1 MSELKKLITK
11 KYLIALIVIAILDT
25 LSFASLL
32 LAINLNKDLAYL
44 VNISGKQR
52 MLSKEITLYVHQYQ
66 YAKADKEKVSI
77 KKDALERMALFNKRH
92 LILSSNLKDSDHPSI
107 PHRIL
112 EFYNQENGLNQKSH
126 YFLEQSK
133 LFLNSIPTEQELS
146 SYSEFVKTP
155 FFQDLDQAVQLFEN
169 EANTLNKILV
179 YIEVV
184 IYLLSFLN
192 LAFILKLILIPM
204 RDSIVKRE
212 GELSSMV
219 YKLKEEGKY
228 KSMFLANMGHELR
241 TPLNGILGVT
251 DLLQDSS
258 LEEEQK
264 DLIKIIE
271 NSGTNLLHIV
281 DDILDLTKL
290 DMGEVILEKRDFS
303 PEVFLSNITQSFKIL
318 ADKKN
323 IEFEW
328 EKHKLPLLLNGDE
341 HRLKQVFNNLL
352 GNALKFTTE
361 GSIKMTTKYDE
372 YTSTFMA
379 NIHDTGI
386 GIPKDKLE
394 LIFDPFK
401 QADSSTTRLHG
412 GTGLGLSISRR
423 FVQAMG
429 GTLRVTSEIDIGST
443 FSVSIPMRKHSSDRI
458 YTVADQESNDSYV
471 GDVLLIDAEDESRN
485 TITRSITNYGG
496 LVESALSTKVAH
508 RLLATRNYQM
518 ALINTSIKT
527 ENLLESIEY
536 FIKKVPQSTKIYLLS
551 TEVKLELN
559 ETIRE
564 RISDIIQLPIEDQI
578 LIDLIKS
585 NLKKA

>member
-66 YAKADKEKVSI
+66 LAKIDKEKESI
-77 KKDALERMALFNKRH
+77 KKDALERMALFKKRH
-92 LILSSNLKDSDHPSI
+92 LILTSKLKDSDHPSI
-107 PHRIL
+107 PYRIL
-112 EFYNQENGLNQKSH
+112 EFYRQEKGLDQKSN

-133 LFLNSIPTEQELS
+133 LFLNTTPTNEELK

-155 FFQDLDQAVQLFEN
+155 FYLDLDQAVQLFEN
-169 EANTLNKILV
+169 EANTLNQILI

-251 DLLQDSS
+251 DLLQDSP
-258 LEEEQK
+258 LEDEQK
-264 DLIKIIE
+264 ELIKIIE
-271 NSGTNLLHIV
+271 SSGANLLHIV

-290 DMGEVILEKRDFS
+290 DMGEVVLEKRDFS
-303 PEVFLSNITQSFKIL
+303 PEAFLSDLTRSFKIL
-318 ADKKN
+318 SEQKN

-386 GIPKDKLE
+386 GISKDKLD

-429 GTLRVTSEIDIGST
+429 GTLKVTSEVGIGST
-443 FSVSIPMRKHSSDRI
+443 FSISIPMRKHSSDRI
-458 YTVADQESNDSYV
+458 YTVADQQSDDSYI
-471 GDVLLIDAEDESRN
+471 GDVLLIDAEDESRS

-527 ENLLESIEY
+527 ENLLESLEF
-536 FIKKVPQSTKIYLLS
+536 FIKKVPQNTKIYLLS
-551 TEVKLELN
+551 TEVELELN

-564 RISDIIQLPIEDQI
+564 RISDIIQLPIEDRV